1 MLNVASRLYGR
12 GRLSF
17 HASLSQSQRGYFFI
31 MDFQEFVSHA
41 VGLLEFLGIL
51 VYIRY
56 GFYFMLASAGTFAF
70 VKLLSGAK

>member
-1 MLNVASRLYGR
+1 ME
-12 GRLSF
+12 
-17 HASLSQSQRGYFFI
+17 
-31 MDFQEFVSHA
+31 FQEFVNHA

-70 VKLLSGAK
+70 VRLLSGAK